1 LLDQSKKN
9 AHHLVNPSKS
19 TNDLG
24 KTRSPNTMKYIA
36 QVTSAGCIAAILF
49 VISPSASA
57 FRQKASPTPTVSPTA
72 KATASASANAERAIP
87 FHGMISAVDTR
98 AKTFTIAGK
107 EKARVFKITDKTALT
122 KAGNPATMKDVV
134 EKEEARG
141 SYWKRADG
149 SLEARSVKLGPLTE
163 KEKADEEARKA
174 KRAERKAAKE
184 EEASSASPAASASP
198 SASPKP

>member
-1 LLDQSKKN
+1 
-9 AHHLVNPSKS
+9 
-19 TNDLG
+19 
-24 KTRSPNTMKYIA
+24 MKYIA
-36 QVTSAGCIAAILF
+36 QVTNAGCIAAVLF

-57 FRQKASPTPTVSPTA
+57 FRQKASPTPTTSPAA
-72 KATASASANAERAIP
+72 KATASASAKAEKAERAIP

-107 EKARVFKITDKTALT
+107 EKARVFKVTGQTALT
-122 KAGNPATMKDVV
+122 KGGNPATMKDVV

-141 SYWKRADG
+141 SYWKLADG